1 MKKISLFIAMSLDG
15 YIADSKGSVEW
26 LTGQGNDEDN
36 IDSYSEFV
44 KDIDTVV
51 MGWNTYHQI
60 VTELSPEDW
69 VYDDFTTY
77 VVTHKQKKSSD
88 KIHFVNKNPV
98 ELIKELRKENGTIL
112 VVALVGCST
121 SKAGNYPA
129 TIMVNGTN
137 FYSTNNAVAVEVDDS
152 VIQYTTSYAEN
163 GVPKKDGEANFN
175 KDTGTPYAILEDG
188 MVVVLIDNEWI
199 EFKTK

>member
-1 MKKISLFIAMSLDG
+1 MEKLIAMV
-15 YIADSKGSVEW
+15 IC
-26 LTGQGNDEDN
+26 
-36 IDSYSEFV
+36 
-44 KDIDTVV
+44 
-51 MGWNTYHQI
+51 
-60 VTELSPEDW
+60 
-69 VYDDFTTY
+69 
-77 VVTHKQKKSSD
+77 
-88 KIHFVNKNPV
+88 
-98 ELIKELRKENGTIL
+98 TIL

-121 SKAGNYPA
+121 SKDGNYPA

-152 VIQYTTSYAEN
+152 SYAEN

-199 EFKTK
+199 EFKAK